1 MGGSLMTRSATII
14 GTGRYLPEIEVTNE
28 ALKERVSTV
37 DPDLANV
44 VDAFEESSGIRSR
57 WYAPRDWAASDIA
70 LRAARKALDAA
81 GIGPEQVD
89 MILLGT
95 DTPDYITP
103 ATSTVLQ
110 HKLGA
115 VHAGTFDIGCACAS
129 FPTGVAT
136 AAGLLNTNPWMNYVL
151 VVGVYM
157 MSKLADPT
165 DVVSFFY
172 GDGAGAAVLAADS
185 KPGFITSAY
194 LADGSYANYWVI
206 SSGGTAEPAS
216 VESVEAG
223 RTQVRLL
230 QRYPPDV
237 NHINWPKIV
246 RALAGRGRF
255 AVEDIDLAIF
265 TQVRL
270 PSIKL
275 VMEDLGLPL
284 EKTHWIMEEWGYMGS
299 ACIPMCLDD
308 AIEKD
313 KVKSGDL
320 IVLVGSG
327 VGYNYAGAAL
337 RMP

>member
-1 MGGSLMTRSATII
+1 MTRYATVV
-14 GTGRYLPEIEVTNE
+14 GTGRYLPGIEISNQI
-28 ALKERVSTV
+28 LKERVSVV
-37 DPDLANV
+37 DPDLGGV
-44 VDAFEESSGIRSR
+44 IDAFEESSGIRKR

-70 LRAARKALDAA
+70 LRAAQNALGAA
-81 GIGPEQVD
+81 AIGAEDVD

-95 DTPDYITP
+95 DTPDFITP

-115 VHAGTFDIGCACAS
+115 VKAGTFDIGCACAS
-129 FPTGVAT
+129 FPTGIAT
-136 AAGLLNTNPWMNYVL
+136 AAGLLTTNPWMNYVL

-172 GDGAGAAVLAADS
+172 GDGAGAAVVGADS

-194 LADGSYANYWVI
+194 LADGSFADYWVI
-206 SSGGTAEPAS
+206 SSGGTAEPATI
-216 VESVEAG
+216 ESVEAG
-223 RTQVRLL
+223 RTKVRLL

-237 NHINWPKIV
+237 NHENWPRIV
-246 RALAGRGRF
+246 RSLAERGGF
-255 AVEDIDLAIF
+255 MVHDIDLVIF

-284 EKTHWIMEEWGYMGS
+284 TKTHWIMEEWGYMGS

-308 AIEKD
+308 AIERG
-313 KVKSGDL
+313 KVNSGDL
-320 IVLVGSG
+320 LVLVGSG
-327 VGYNYAGAAL
+327 VGYNYAGVAL

>member
-1 MGGSLMTRSATII
+1 MARYATII
-14 GTGRYLPEIEVTNE
+14 GTGRYVPEIEVTNE
-28 ALKERVSTV
+28 ILKERVSAA
-37 DPDLANV
+37 DPELANV
-44 VDAFEESSGIRSR
+44 VDAFEERSGIRSR

-70 LRAARKALDAA
+70 LRAAQKALDAA

-115 VHAGTFDIGCACAS
+115 VNAGTYDIGCACAS
-129 FPTGVAT
+129 FPTGVAA
-136 AAGLLNTNPWMNYVL
+136 AAGLLSTNPWMNYVL
-151 VVGVYM
+151 VIGVYM
-157 MSKLADPT
+157 MSKLADPM

-172 GDGAGAAVLAADS
+172 GDGAGAAVLAADTR
-185 KPGFITSAY
+185 PGFITSAY
-194 LADGSYANYWVI
+194 LADGSFADYWLI
-206 SSGGTAEPAS
+206 ASGGTAEPAT
-216 VESVEAG
+216 VESVQAG
-223 RTQVRLL
+223 RTKVRLV

-237 NHINWPKIV
+237 NHENWPRIV
-246 RALAGRGRF
+246 RALAERGGF
-255 AVEDIDLAIF
+255 DVQEIDMAIF

-284 EKTHWIMEEWGYMGS
+284 AKTHWIMEDWGYMGS
-299 ACIPMCLDD
+299 ACIPVCLDD
-308 AIEKD
+308 AIEKG
-313 KVKSGDL
+313 KVHSGDL
-320 IVLVGSG
+320 VVLVGSG

>member
-1 MGGSLMTRSATII
+1 MTRYATII
-14 GTGRYLPEIEVTNE
+14 GTGRYLPEIEVSNE
-28 ALKERVSTV
+28 TLKERVSAV
-37 DPDLANV
+37 DPEMADV

-57 WYAPRDWAASDIA
+57 WYAPRDWATSDIA
-70 LRAARKALDAA
+70 LRAAKKALEVA
-81 GIGPEQVD
+81 GIGSEQLD

-115 VHAGTFDIGCACAS
+115 VNAGTFDIGCACAS

-136 AAGLLNTNPWMNYVL
+136 AAGLLSTNPWMNYVL
-151 VVGVYM
+151 VIGVYM

-194 LADGSYANYWVI
+194 LADGSFADYWVI

-216 VESVEAG
+216 VESVQAG
-223 RTQVRLL
+223 RTKVRLL

-237 NHINWPKIV
+237 NHDNWPKIV
-246 RALAGRGRF
+246 RALAERGGF
-255 AVEDIDLAIF
+255 DIQDIDLAIF

-284 EKTHWIMEEWGYMGS
+284 TKTHWIMEEWGYMGS
-299 ACIPMCLDD
+299 ACIPMALDD
-308 AIEKD
+308 AIEKG
-313 KVKSGDL
+313 KVSSGDL
-320 IVLVGSG
+320 LVLVGSG
-327 VGYNYAGAAL
+327 VGYNYAGVAL

>member
-1 MGGSLMTRSATII
+1 MARYATMI

-28 ALKERVSTV
+28 ALKERVGVV
-37 DPDLANV
+37 DPELADV
-44 VDAFEESSGIRSR
+44 VDAFEKSSGIRSR
-57 WYAPRDWAASDIA
+57 WYAPRDWATSDIA
-70 LRAARKALDAA
+70 LRAAQKALAAA

-115 VHAGTFDIGCACAS
+115 SKAGTFDIGCACAS

-136 AAGLLNTNPWMNYVL
+136 AAGLLSTNPWMNYIL

-172 GDGAGAAVLAADS
+172 GDGAGAAVLAADD

-194 LADGSYANYWVI
+194 LADGSFADYWVI
-206 SSGGTAEPAS
+206 SSGGTAEPAT
-216 VESVEAG
+216 VESVKAG
-223 RTQVRLL
+223 RTKVRLL

-237 NHINWPKIV
+237 NHENWPRIV
-246 RALAGRGRF
+246 RALAERGGF
-255 AVEDIDLAIF
+255 DIQDIDMAIF

-270 PSIKL
+270 PSIEL

-284 EKTHWIMEEWGYMGS
+284 TKTHWIMEDWGYMGS

-308 AIEKD
+308 AIEKG
-313 KVKSGDL
+313 KVHSGDL
-320 IVLVGSG
+320 VVLVGSG
-327 VGYNYAGAAL
+327 VGYNYAGVAM

>member
-1 MGGSLMTRSATII
+1 MTRYATII
-14 GTGRYLPEIEVTNE
+14 GTGRYLPEIEVTNQ
-28 ALKERVSTV
+28 ALKERVGAAN
-37 DPDLANV
+37 PDLADV

-70 LRAARKALDAA
+70 LRAAEKALVAA

-115 VHAGTFDIGCACAS
+115 VNAGTFDIGCACAS

-136 AAGLLNTNPWMNYVL
+136 AAGLLSTNPWMKNIL

-172 GDGAGAAVLAADS
+172 GDGAGAAVLTADS

-194 LADGSYANYWVI
+194 LADGSYADYWVI
-206 SSGGTAEPAS
+206 SSGGTAEPAT
-216 VESVEAG
+216 VESVQAG
-223 RTQVRLL
+223 RTKVRLL

-237 NHINWPKIV
+237 NHVNWPKIV
-246 RALAGRGRF
+246 RALADRGGF
-255 AVEDIDLAIF
+255 NLQEIDLAIF

-308 AIEKD
+308 AIEKG
-313 KVKSGDL
+313 KVHARDL
-320 IVLVGSG
+320 VVLVGSG
-327 VGYNYAGAAL
+327 VGYNYAGVAL

>member
-1 MGGSLMTRSATII
+1 MERYATII

-28 ALKERVSTV
+28 ALKERVSAV
-37 DPDLANV
+37 NPDLANV

-70 LRAARKALDAA
+70 LRAAQKALDAA

-115 VHAGTFDIGCACAS
+115 VNAGTFDIGCACAS

-136 AAGLLNTNPWMNYVL
+136 AAGLLSTNPWMNYVL
-151 VVGVYM
+151 VIGVYM
-157 MSKLADPT
+157 MSKLADPA

-194 LADGSYANYWVI
+194 LADGTYAGYWLI

-216 VESVEAG
+216 AESVQAG
-223 RTQVRLL
+223 RTKVRLV

-237 NHINWPKIV
+237 NHVNWPKIV
-246 RALAGRGRF
+246 RALAKRGGF
-255 AVEDIDLAIF
+255 DIQEIDLVIF

-275 VMEDLGLPL
+275 VIEDLGLPL

-308 AIEKD
+308 AIEKG
-313 KVKSGDL
+313 KVRSGNL
-320 IVLVGSG
+320 VVLVGSG

>member
-1 MGGSLMTRSATII
+1 MKRHATIV
-14 GTGRYLPEIEVTNE
+14 GTGRYLPEIEVTNQ
-28 ALKERVSTV
+28 ALKERVSVV
-37 DPDLANV
+37 DPELANV

-57 WYAPRDWAASDIA
+57 LYAPRDWATSDIA
-70 LRAARKALDAA
+70 LRAAQKALESA

-115 VHAGTFDIGCACAS
+115 VKAGTYDIGCACAS
-129 FPTGVAT
+129 FPTGVAA
-136 AAGLLNTNPWMNYVL
+136 AAGLLSTNPWMNYVL
-151 VVGVYM
+151 VIGVYM
-157 MSKLADPT
+157 MSKLAEPT

-172 GDGAGAAVLAADS
+172 GDGAGAAVLAADT

-194 LADGSYANYWVI
+194 LADGSFADYWLI
-206 SSGGTAEPAS
+206 ASGGTAEPAS
-216 VESVEAG
+216 VESVQAG
-223 RTQVRLL
+223 RTKVRLV

-237 NHINWPKIV
+237 NHENWPRIV
-246 RALAGRGRF
+246 RALAERGGF
-255 AVEDIDLAIF
+255 GIQEIDMAIF

-275 VMEDLGLPL
+275 VMGDLGLPL

-299 ACIPMCLDD
+299 ACIPVCLDD
-308 AIEKD
+308 AIEKG
-313 KVKSGDL
+313 KVHSGDL
-320 IVLVGSG
+320 VVLVGSG